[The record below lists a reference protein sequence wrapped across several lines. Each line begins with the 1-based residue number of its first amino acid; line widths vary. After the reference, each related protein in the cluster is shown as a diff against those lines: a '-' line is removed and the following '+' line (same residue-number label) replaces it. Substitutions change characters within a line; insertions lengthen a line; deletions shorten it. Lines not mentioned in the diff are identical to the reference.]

1 MLGGGRLYG
10 RRNAQLSWRPEVKLV
25 PAAFGGGVA
34 WDARDVAFKTT
45 GHWRLSPCI
54 HKESTRFPTL
64 RCLLGKLEAFEALHP
79 WA

>member
-10 RRNAQLSWRPEVKLV
+10 RRNAQLFWRPEVKLV

-45 GHWRLSPCI
+45 GHWRRKPV
-54 HKESTRFPTL
+54 
-64 RCLLGKLEAFEALHP
+64 HP
-79 WA
+79 